1 MPDDDR
7 CARTTPDG
15 GGWALRLRRLE
26 EEVEELDDRLNH
38 ETTSRHL
45 IERDLAWV
53 YRVASAVA
61 AVVSLLVSLLT
72 RFFL

>member
-1 MPDDDR
+1 MADDDR
-7 CARTTPDG
+7 CTHRTPDG
-15 GGWALRLRRLE
+15 GGWVLRLRRLE
-26 EEVEELDDRLNH
+26 EEVEELDDRLTH
-38 ETTSRHL
+38 ESTSRHL